1 MSAPADAADEA
12 FARHRGALMGV
23 AYRVLGRVV
32 DAEDVVQ
39 DAWLRWQAV
48 DTDTVADPKGYL
60 VRVVT
65 RLAIDRLRKV
75 QAQRESYVGDWLP
88 EPVLTEPD
96 AVIEHRETLSLALLA
111 VLERLSPLER
121 AVFVLHEAF
130 DYPYAEIADIIDR
143 DQSAVRQLAHRA
155 REHVQAHSRRY
166 DTDRSVLHRATQSFI
181 AAAMDGDVAGLLTL
195 VAPDVRLVSDG
206 GGKAKAP
213 VRAIVGADKV
223 SRFLATIAT
232 TQTQYP
238 GVEVHEASVNGVP
251 ALVASVAG
259 EAVTV
264 FVVYVADGAI
274 QEVQMIA
281 NPDKLHGLRRTDSRR
296 SGS

>member
-1 MSAPADAADEA
+1 MTAPVDADDEA
-12 FARHRGALMGV
+12 FARHRGVLMGV

-39 DAWLRWQAV
+39 DAWLRWRAV

-65 RLAIDRLRKV
+65 RLAIDRLRSA

-96 AVIEHRETLSLALLA
+96 AAAVAEHRETLSLALLA

-143 DQSAVRQLAHRA
+143 DQPAVRQLAHRA
-155 REHVQAHSRRY
+155 REHVQAHGRRY
-166 DTDRSVLHRATQSFI
+166 DADQRVLHRATQSFI
-181 AAAMDGDVAGLLTL
+181 AAAMDGDVARLLTL

-213 VRAIVGADKV
+213 HRTIIGADKV

-238 GVEVHEASVNGVP
+238 GVEVHEASVNGGP
-251 ALVASVAG
+251 ALVAAVAG
-259 EAVTV
+259 EPVTV

-274 QEVQMIA
+274 QEVQMMA
-281 NPDKLHGLRRTDSRR
+281 NPDKLTGVRSRPAP
-296 SGS
+296 S